1 MVLVDKALMAV
12 KNGDFSEP
20 TERKIKPVPEG
31 EGDESAANRQQ
42 PIVDT
47 PPSANTDTPTSQ
59 GNETDYD
66 AIRRKI
72 AEYKQKIEEL
82 ERLLPQK
89 R

>member
-1 MVLVDKALMAV
+1 M
-12 KNGDFSEP
+12 
-20 TERKIKPVPEG
+20 
-31 EGDESAANRQQ
+31 
-42 PIVDT
+42 DT

>member
-12 KNGDFSEP
+12 KMVTSVNRQNGN
-20 TERKIKPVPEG
+20 KPVPEG

-72 AEYKQKIEEL
+72 AEYKQ
-82 ERLLPQK
+82 R
-89 R
+89 